1 MFDWQTQSVLARGPQ
16 RIAAVMAHPD
26 DADFICAASCA
37 RWVAEGHSVTYVV
50 ITDGDKGSDDRTLS
64 GDDLV
69 TQRQAE
75 QRAAAA
81 ILGVQDVVF
90 MGQADGML
98 VPSLELRRELVRV
111 LRRVRPDVVVCQS
124 PNTFY
129 YGDTY
134 INHPDHRA
142 GGVAVIEAVFPAA
155 RNHRYF
161 PELLEEGLEPH
172 KTSEVWISEANGIDT
187 YVDVTGFLDLKIAA
201 LRAHAGQMGDW
212 DPEPMVRRWAAES
225 GRQADPPVEYA
236 EDYKVMR
243 LHEDDSE

>member
-16 RIAAVMAHPD
+16 RIAAIMAHPD

-37 RWVAEGHSVTYVV
+37 RWVAEGHHVTYVV
-50 ITDGDKGSDDRTLS
+50 ITNGDKGSDDRTLS
-64 GDDLV
+64 SEALIAE
-69 TQRQAE
+69 RQAE

-81 ILGVQDVVF
+81 ILGVHEVVF
-90 MGQADGML
+90 MGREDGML
-98 VPSLELRRELVRV
+98 VPNLELRRELVRV
-111 LRRVRPDVVVCQS
+111 LRRVRPDVVICQS
-124 PNTFY
+124 PNTYY
-129 YGDTY
+129 YGETY

-161 PELLEEGLEPH
+161 PELLEEGLEPY
-172 KTSEVWISEANGIDT
+172 KTSEVWISEATGIDT
-187 YVDVTGFLDLKIAA
+187 YVDVTDYLDLKIAA
-201 LRAHAGQMGDW
+201 LRAHPGQMHDW
-212 DPEPMVRRWAAES
+212 DPEPMIRQWAEES
-225 GRQADPPVEYA
+225 GKNADPPVRYA